1 MFGANEF
8 SLVRY
13 DGIFLGQEISRMQ
26 EETARKNYLLQPI
39 LMEPIP
45 DFIFRLGQDGIPV
58 DCGIACS
65 QDLLGKKLDEV
76 LPLEIAEV
84 LIEQIEGALAR
95 NNISKFE
102 WELLFEGSR
111 RKFEARAIANTSE
124 NIILLIRELTQTKP
138 KNKIKEIQNG
148 HKPSTVELS
157 SMEGQN
163 PAVIYLASLENPSN
177 FVYVSSEIENLV
189 GYSQNELLS
198 NPNLWYQCWHPQE
211 RERAFSPQ
219 GFIGNKD
226 GKELSKKWEYRLV
239 NRRGEVVW
247 IEDKAVVVTDEEN
260 SPILVR
266 GIMVDISDRK
276 QLEQLLDAQKYI
288 LELIAL
294 GAPLSHTLN
303 VLIQEMEEQS
313 NGMLGSIWLLDAEKE
328 RLKIAVAPNIP
339 QDYIQAINDVK
350 VNNYGGAFSKVIS
363 DRQSVIIADT
373 ATDPL
378 WTNHRD
384 LALSNGL
391 KASWLV
397 PIFSSEGW
405 ILGVFAMYYSQPRTP
420 SSEEQKSI
428 EIATNLASI
437 AIERQQ
443 VENEVRRTNSL
454 LKAQQEAAIDGILH
468 VDENRQIASY
478 NNRLISMWQVP
489 DRVLNYRYD
498 KKLLIFILSKIKNFE
513 DFRAI
518 VEDIYKNPGEQ
529 RRDEIYLKDGRIFDC
544 YSGPVVSSM
553 GKNYGRMWYFRDIT
567 ESRKSE
573 IRIEEAEEKYRGIF
587 ENAIEGIFQSTVD
600 GRYLSANYALAKIYG
615 YNSAEDFVEKIA
627 DIQTQLYVD
636 KNRRSEFIRLLE
648 KNDKVSNFEYQSYRK
663 DGTIIW
669 VSENC
674 RAVRD
679 SQGNLL
685 YYEGTLENI
694 TERKQAEDKLLQN
707 AFYDA
712 LTGLLNRAAF
722 MEKLHE
728 SLFHARQIPNALF
741 AVLFIDLDRFKVI
754 NDSLGHE
761 LGDQLLIKLSN
772 RLKNSIEERDTLARL
787 SGDEFAILVEE
798 VRDIT
803 EVKEIADRLQKAL
816 TLPFKL
822 DRQEVFTSASIGI
835 AFSQSN
841 SEIVYNSPEH
851 LLRDASTA
859 MYHAKRAGKACCK
872 VFNSTMQTNFLSR
885 LQLETDLR
893 RAIEREELRLHY
905 QLIVSLLTGHI
916 SGFEALVRWQ
926 HPQFGLVSPG
936 RFIPLA
942 EETGLIVPIGE
953 WVLREACRQMESWQT
968 EGLVSNIA
976 SMSVNVAG
984 RQFAELDLVKKV
996 QDILEET
1003 SLAPSNLRIEI
1014 TEGVMMESVHS
1025 VTTQLNN
1032 LCELGVQLSLDDF
1045 GTGYSSLTRLQSFP
1059 IDTLKIDRS
1068 FVSRMG
1074 KNGENWEIVQTI
1086 INLALHLGMNAIA
1099 EGIETPD
1106 HALILKNLGCHY
1118 GQGYLFSK
1126 PLNSDDIVKLI
1137 ANESSSFL
1145 A

>member
-1 MFGANEF
+1 M
-8 SLVRY
+8 
-13 DGIFLGQEISRMQ
+13 SRMQ
-26 EETARKNYLLQPI
+26 EETARKNYLRQPI
-39 LMEPIP
+39 LMEPVP
-45 DFIFRLGQDGIPV
+45 DFIFRLSLDGIPV

-65 QDLLGKKLDEV
+65 QDLLGKKLDEI
-76 LPLEIAEV
+76 LSGEIAGV
-84 LIEQIEGALAR
+84 LIEQIERALAIG
-95 NNISKFE
+95 NISQFE
-102 WELLFEGSR
+102 CELLFEGSR

-124 NIILLIRELTQTKP
+124 NIILLIRELTKTKFE
-138 KNKIKEIQNG
+138 NKITEIDNG
-148 HKPSTVELS
+148 HKSSTVQLS
-157 SMEGQN
+157 SIKGQI
-163 PAVIYLASLENPSN
+163 PAVIYIASLENPSK
-177 FVYVSSEIENLV
+177 FVYVSPQIENLA

-198 NPNLWYQCWHPQE
+198 NPNLWSQCLHPEE
-211 RERAFSPQ
+211 REKAVSKL
-219 GFIGNKD
+219 GIIGKKD
-226 GKELSKKWEYRLV
+226 DLELSQEWEYRLV
-239 NRRGEVVW
+239 NRRGKVIW

-260 SPILVR
+260 RPLFVR

-276 QLEQLLDAQKYI
+276 YLEQLLAAQKYI

-294 GAPLSHTLN
+294 GAPLSHTLS
-303 VLIQEMEEQS
+303 VLIQGIEEQS
-313 NGMLGSIWLLDAEKE
+313 NGMLASILLLDAEKE
-328 RLKIAVAPNIP
+328 RLKIAAAPNIP
-339 QDYIQAINDVK
+339 QSYIETINDLK
-350 VNNYGGAFSKVIS
+350 INHYGGAFSKVIS
-363 DRQSVIIADT
+363 DRKSVIIADI

-378 WTNHRD
+378 WEKHRD

-397 PIFSSEGW
+397 PIFGSEGW
-405 ILGVFAMYYSQPRTP
+405 VLGAFAMYYSQPRIP
-420 SSEEQKSI
+420 SSKEQQLI

-443 VENEVRRTNSL
+443 IENEVRRTNSL

-478 NNRLISMWQVP
+478 NHRLISMWQVP
-489 DRVLNYRYD
+489 EKVLNYRYD
-498 KKLLIFILSKIKNFE
+498 KKLLKFILSKIKNSE

-518 VEDIYKNPGEQ
+518 VEDISKNPGEQ
-529 RRDEIYLKDGRIFDC
+529 RRDEVYLEDGRIFDC
-544 YSGPVVSSM
+544 YSGPVISSM
-553 GKNYGRMWYFRDIT
+553 GKYYGRMWYFRDIT
-567 ESRKSE
+567 ENRRSE
-573 IRIEEAEEKYRGIF
+573 IGLKEAEEKYRGIF

-615 YNSAEDFVEKIA
+615 YNSPEDFVEKIA

-648 KNDKVSNFEYQSYRK
+648 KNDKVSSFEYQAYRK
-663 DGTIIW
+663 DGSIIW

-679 SQGNLL
+679 SLGNLL
-685 YYEGTLENI
+685 YYEGTVENI

-728 SLFHARQIPNALF
+728 SLFHARQIPNAFF

-754 NDSLGHE
+754 NDSLGHQ

-798 VRDIT
+798 VRDLA
-803 EVKEIADRLQKAL
+803 EVTEIADRLQTAL

-841 SEIVYNSPEH
+841 AEIVYNSPEH

-859 MYHAKRAGKACCK
+859 MYHAKRAGKACYK

-916 SGFEALVRWQ
+916 SGFEALARWQ
-926 HPQFGLVSPG
+926 HPQLGLVSPG

-953 WVLREACRQMESWQT
+953 WVLREACKQMERWQS

-996 QDILEET
+996 QEILEET

-1014 TEGVMMESVHS
+1014 TEGVIMESVHS
-1025 VTTQLNN
+1025 VTTQLDN

-1045 GTGYSSLTRLQSFP
+1045 GTGYSSLSRLQSFP

-1068 FVSRMG
+1068 FVSRLG

-1099 EGIETPD
+1099 EGIETPEQ
-1106 HALILKNLGCHY
+1106 ALIMKNLGCHY
-1118 GQGYLFSK
+1118 GQGFLFSK
-1126 PLNSDDIVKLI
+1126 PLNSDDLVKLI
-1137 ANESSSFL
+1137 ANKSSSFL